1 MSRKNNILAG
11 VIVSQLF
18 SKKVLTAAL
27 ATQVIVSI
35 LNGKKEEDKDG
46 TRREREQE
54 KG

>member
-18 SKKVLTAAL
+18 ILFFLTAAL
-27 ATQVIVSI
+27 ATQVIVGI
-35 LNGKKEEDKDG
+35 LNNQKEEKKNG
-46 TRREREQE
+46 TRSEREQE